1 MCVELVE
8 SWAMSQGGH
17 FPSQMHMLGF
27 IESFIDYLR
36 NYLDEEGIPFDEGD

>member
-1 MCVELVE
+1 
-8 SWAMSQGGH
+8 
-17 FPSQMHMLGF
+17 MHMLAF

>member
-1 MCVELVE
+1 L
-8 SWAMSQGGH
+8 A
-17 FPSQMHMLGF
+17 F